1 MSPTHPAQPQKDAT
15 SLPDVFGEQRRADRK
30 SESTPDSMSPHLRIR
45 RYQRGEEPRLFAV
58 HHSAIHRIACR
69 DYSPE
74 QLHAWA
80 PAELDTGHWENRI
93 RRINPFVA
101 ELHGEIVG
109 YADLQAAGYIDHF
122 FVSGNHPRVGIGSL
136 LMNHLLAEARTL
148 GLAEITSDV
157 SRTAQPF
164 FEKFGFSVV
173 EYRQPEVRGV
183 VIPNALM
190 RRTSN
195 ASARMPAR

>member
-1 MSPTHPAQPQKDAT
+1 MMN
-15 SLPDVFGEQRRADRK
+15 
-30 SESTPDSMSPHLRIR
+30 STLRIR
-45 RYQRGEEPRLFAV
+45 RYRRGEEPLLFAV
-58 HHSAIHRIACR
+58 HHSAIHQIARR

-74 QLHAWA
+74 QLRAWA
-80 PAELDTGHWENRI
+80 PDEFDVGHWKSRI

-101 ELHGEIVG
+101 ELDGEVVG

-122 FVSGNHPRVGIGSL
+122 FVSGNHPRMGIGSL
-136 LMNHLLAEARTL
+136 LMNHLLAEAMTL

-164 FEKFGFSVV
+164 FERFGFSVV
-173 EYRQPEVRGV
+173 EHRQPEVRGV

-190 RRTSN
+190 RRALN
-195 ASARMPAR
+195 ASA